1 MKLDKANTM
10 IDGFRDRL
18 AKSQKEHKK
27 LLIEN
32 KRLTQDKYRI
42 QTIFQECITQVRN
55 DKKVQKLRNTYR
67 NPELFLDQT

>member
-1 MKLDKANTM
+1 MKLDKANNM

>member
-1 MKLDKANTM
+1 M